1 MKQNE
6 WEAAVWATEAHEIS
20 EWIEN
25 LRTGNGCQ
33 DIRIVTPESCDI
45 TTTIISDATC
55 GDAYVIT
62 TDLTG
67 ETIDQAVQGRWYPE
81 SVTKAISEL
90 YLAANSSLPNETSAG
105 TAPNGEAGQH
115 SRP

>member
-1 MKQNE
+1 MKRSEMKQEE
-6 WEAAVWATEAHEIS
+6 WEATVWATEAHEIS

-33 DIRIVTPESCDI
+33 DIRIVTPESSDI

-67 ETIDQAVQGRWYPE
+67 YTMDQAVQCRWYPE
-81 SVTKAISEL
+81 AVTKAISEL
-90 YLAANSSLPNETSAG
+90 YLAANPSPQNAESIHPESK
-105 TAPNGEAGQH
+105 P
-115 SRP
+115 